1 MLFVPPF
8 LIPPPSTLLPGFEA
22 RVQRLLEYLN
32 GRRLKGSVPL
42 QVSVT
47 SSSSFLS
54 PSGTGDKGRAGR
66 RGGGREGGPGAAMVS
81 AHMPFPPV
89 GSQST
94 RHEWLVLSCDK
105 VHTHSHS
112 STLATVH
119 HAHSL
124 PLFLPA
130 GMKTTSPLPPSLP
143 FSVPRRTTCLPPG
156 AELARLLRK
165 KCPGLSVRSAAE
177 GCSSKGGEKDGGRE
191 GWRVEGASG

>member
-1 MLFVPPF
+1 LEGGEEGRAGEGERSKTNPHVVLTHSSSQAAPWHALKKGIFKYSNIQMLFV
-8 LIPPPSTLLPGFEA
+8 PPPSTLLPGFEA

-124 PLFLPA
+124 PLFNCPHENHLS
-130 GMKTTSPLPPSLP
+130 SPSFPP
-143 FSVPRRTTCLPPG
+143 F
-156 AELARLLRK
+156 
-165 KCPGLSVRSAAE
+165 LS
-177 GCSSKGGEKDGGRE
+177 SSTHDVSST
-191 GWRVEGASG
+191 WS